1 MRGSDA
7 PEKAAELLNDMG
19 AFNVT
24 IKVDDFVVN

>member
-7 PEKAAELLNDMG
+7 PEKAAELFNSMG

-24 IKVDDFVVN
+24 IKGDYFVVN